1 MKSDDNM
8 KPVYQVRAKNGGTP
22 FEGSFEDMV
31 KWLAA
36 NKITGNDEMRR
47 LGYAT
52 LEKDELWGRVS
63 DFPEFHHSEREGRRM
78 LSDKRKAARSVI
90 IAAAGVFLLG
100 LGLIAWN
107 QAWPRYVES
116 SKVAESRKIA
126 EEAQR
131 DAQSRIGEA
140 ISGANRQVADAV
152 ARSDKAIKEAVAS
165 ADLTKSTAQ
174 KIHDEAAA
182 SKAASDKLS
191 KESSAAVFKMKAEL
205 ESEKAKAAAA
215 LKEKE
220 KLQKDVEL
228 ALYSMEQTIER
239 KTATLTRDLKFAV
252 TDRDTFKAKLDK
264 LNKTM
269 PLLVKWR
276 PGVFQQGCDFE
287 YFNYSGKDLSLRF
300 KVTLSDGSVKEK
312 SLEVPVGGWHTMKS
326 NFHEDFKP
334 GERVT
339 VSQEGSSEYEL
350 EVYLCPGK

>member
-78 LSDKRKAARSVI
+78 LSDKRKAARSVM

-131 DAQSRIGEA
+131 DAVDRI
-140 ISGANRQVADAV
+140 SKANSSATRQVNEAQTAAAKAVSEARISADAIKS
-152 ARSDKAIKEAVAS
+152 AAEKLKAQAVTEKA
-165 ADLTKSTAQ
+165 
-174 KIHDEAAA
+174 EAA
-182 SKAASDKLS
+182 KLS
-191 KESSAAVFKMKAEL
+191 QESIDAMRQMGAEL
-205 ESEKAKAAAA
+205 KKAKSDAAGAMLAKQTAESEKAEAIANLQAA
-215 LKEKE
+215 
-220 KLQKDVEL
+220 
-228 ALYSMEQTIER
+228 IEA
-239 KTATLTRDLKFAV
+239 KTATLTRDLKFAA
-252 TDRDTFKAKLDK
+252 TDRDNYKAKLDK

-287 YFNYSGKDLSLRF
+287 YFNYSSKDLSLRF

-326 NFHEDFKP
+326 SFHEDFKP

>member
-78 LSDKRKAARSVI
+78 LSDKRKAARSVM
-90 IAAAGVFLLG
+90 IAAAGVFLLS

-131 DAQSRIGEA
+131 DAVDRI
-140 ISGANRQVADAV
+140 SKANSSATRQVNEAQTAAAKAVSEARISADAIKS
-152 ARSDKAIKEAVAS
+152 AAEKLKAQAVTEKA
-165 ADLTKSTAQ
+165 
-174 KIHDEAAA
+174 EAA
-182 SKAASDKLS
+182 KLS
-191 KESSAAVFKMKAEL
+191 QESIDAMRQMGAEL
-205 ESEKAKAAAA
+205 KKAKSDAAGAMLAKQTAESEKAEAIANLQAA
-215 LKEKE
+215 
-220 KLQKDVEL
+220 
-228 ALYSMEQTIER
+228 IEA
-239 KTATLTRDLKFAV
+239 KTATLTRDLNSAA
-252 TDRDTFKAKLDK
+252 TDRDAYKAKLDK
-264 LNKTM
+264 WNKTM

-287 YFNYSGKDLSLRF
+287 YFNYSGKALSLRF

-326 NFHEDFKP
+326 GFHEDFKP

>member
-8 KPVYQVRAKNGGTP
+8 KPVYQVRAKNGGTL
-22 FEGSFEDMV
+22 FEGGFEDMV

-78 LSDKRKAARSVI
+78 LSDKLKAARSMM
-90 IAAAGVFLLG
+90 IAGAGVFLLG
-100 LGLIAWN
+100 VGLLAWN
-107 QAWPRYVES
+107 QAWPRYIES

-126 EEAQR
+126 EEAQK
-131 DAQSRIGEA
+131 DAIDRI
-140 ISGANRQVADAV
+140 SKANSSATRQVNEAQTNAAKAVSEAKASADA
-152 ARSDKAIKEAVAS
+152 IKSAAEKLKDEAVA
-165 ADLTKSTAQ
+165 
-174 KIHDEAAA
+174 E
-182 SKAASDKLS
+182 
-191 KESSAAVFKMKAEL
+191 
-205 ESEKAKAAAA
+205 KAAAA
-215 LKEKE
+215 KLSREASDAMKQMTNELTKAKADAAAAIRAKEE
-220 KLQKDVEL
+220 AQREQAEAIANLQAAID
-228 ALYSMEQTIER
+228 A
-239 KTATLTRDLKFAV
+239 KTATLTRDLNFAV
-252 TDRDTFKAKLDK
+252 TDRDAYKAKLDK

-287 YFNYSGKDLSLRF
+287 YFNYSGKVLSLRF
-300 KVTLSDGSVKEK
+300 KVTLLDGSVKEK

-326 NFHEDFKP
+326 SFHEDFKP